1 MKKRGQ
7 AVVMDII
14 KIGLIGLIGVLLA
27 VPLKSYKTEYGIY
40 IGLTVCLLILTYAV
54 NYFTQILNGMESL
67 QKYLG
72 DNFQYLSILFKA
84 VGAAYVCE
92 FCSGICKDAGYNGI
106 AGQVETMGKMY
117 ILLIGMPVLFALM
130 ESIQSIAG

>member
-1 MKKRGQ
+1 
-7 AVVMDII
+7 MDII
-14 KIGLIGLIGVLLA
+14 KIGLIGLAGVLLA
-27 VPLKSYKTEYGIY
+27 VPLKSYKTEYSIY
-40 IGLTVCLLILTYAV
+40 IALAVCLLILTYSV
-54 NYFTQILNGMESL
+54 NYFTRILTDMESL
-67 QKYLG
+67 QNYLG
-72 DNFQYLSILFKA
+72 DSFQYLSVLFKA

-130 ESIQSIAG
+130 ESIEQLAG

>member
-1 MKKRGQ
+1 
-7 AVVMDII
+7 MDII
-14 KIGLIGLIGVLLA
+14 KIAMIGLAGILIA
-27 VPLKSYKTEYGIY
+27 VPLKSYKAEYGIY
-40 IGLTVCLLILTYAV
+40 IGLAVCLLILTYSV
-54 NYFTQILNGMESL
+54 NYFTRILTGMESI
-67 QKYLG
+67 QNYLG

-92 FCSGICKDAGYNGI
+92 FCSAICKDAGYAGI

-130 ESIQSIAG
+130 ESIHALAG

>member
-1 MKKRGQ
+1 MERRDD
-7 AVVMDII
+7 MDII

-27 VPLKSYKTEYGIY
+27 VPLKSYKAEYSIY
-40 IGLTVCLLILTYAV
+40 IALAVCLLILTYSV
-54 NYFTQILNGMESL
+54 NYFTRILADMESL
-67 QKYLG
+67 QSYLG
-72 DNFQYLSILFKA
+72 DSFQYLSVLFKA

-130 ESIQSIAG
+130 ESIEQLAG

>member
-1 MKKRGQ
+1 
-7 AVVMDII
+7 MDII

>member
-1 MKKRGQ
+1 
-7 AVVMDII
+7 MDII
-14 KIGLIGLIGVLLA
+14 KIGLIGIMGVMIA
-27 VPLKSYKTEYGIY
+27 VPLKNYKNEYGIY
-40 IGLTVCLLILTYAV
+40 VGFAVCLLILTYSV
-54 NYFTQILNGMESL
+54 NYFTRILTGMESL
-67 QKYLG
+67 QNYLG
-72 DNFQYLSILFKA
+72 DSFQYLSLLFKA

-92 FCSGICKDAGYNGI
+92 FCSGICRDAGYIGI

>member
-1 MKKRGQ
+1 
-7 AVVMDII
+7 MDII
-14 KIGLIGLIGVLLA
+14 KIGLIGLIGVMIA
-27 VPLKSYKTEYGIY
+27 VSLKSYKTEYGIY
-40 IGLTVCLLILTYAV
+40 IGLAVCLLILTYAV
-54 NYFTQILNGMESL
+54 NYFTQILNGMENL

-92 FCSGICKDAGYNGI
+92 FCSGICKDAGYAGI

-117 ILLIGMPVLFALM
+117 IMLVGMPVLFALM

>member
-1 MKKRGQ
+1 
-7 AVVMDII
+7 MDII
-14 KIGLIGLIGVLLA
+14 KIALIGLIGILLA
-27 VPLKSYKTEYGIY
+27 TPLKSYKAEFSIY
-40 IGLTVCLLILTYAV
+40 IGLAVCLLILTYSV
-54 NYFTQILNGMESL
+54 NYFIRILTGMERL
-67 QKYLG
+67 QNYLG

-92 FCSGICKDAGYNGI
+92 FCSAICKDAGYVGI

-130 ESIQSIAG
+130 ESIHALAG

>member
-1 MKKRGQ
+1 
-7 AVVMDII
+7 MDII
-14 KIGLIGLIGVLLA
+14 KMGLIGLAGVLLA
-27 VPLKSYKTEYGIY
+27 VPLKSYKTEYSIY
-40 IGLTVCLLILTYAV
+40 IALAVCLLILTYSV
-54 NYFTQILNGMESL
+54 NYFTRILTDMESL
-67 QKYLG
+67 QNYLG
-72 DNFQYLSILFKA
+72 DSFQYLSVLFKA

-130 ESIQSIAG
+130 ESIEQLAG